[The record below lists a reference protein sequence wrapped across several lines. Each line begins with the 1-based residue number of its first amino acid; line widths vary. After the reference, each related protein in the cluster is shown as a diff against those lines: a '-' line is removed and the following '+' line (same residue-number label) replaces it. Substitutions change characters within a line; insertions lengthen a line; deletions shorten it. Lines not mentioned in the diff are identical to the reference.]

1 MEKIGEIIK
10 KIKDRMTEIAKKVKG
25 RIQDKIA
32 QRNRV
37 KYNVLFVPDQ
47 ESKSAKHFS
56 VKLDVIII
64 FCIAIVF
71 LVISALSYCVIVTSE
86 LNNANNNILILKSQ
100 VDTLTQQ
107 NTELTTDNEVLLEK
121 VAILSDTVNDKVHQE
136 EEREAEIVKS
146 YIPTGFP
153 LKGTAS
159 YNEEETTIDGNS
171 IALFQASQGTS
182 VIATANGK
190 VSSIAGSAQ
199 SGYIVMIDH
208 GNGYFSVYR
217 NGSTPKV
224 NEGDEVTSDTELFL
238 IDEGHEELG
247 YQIIENDSYID
258 PLDLME
264 IYG

>member
-1 MEKIGEIIK
+1 MENRKEFIK
-10 KIKDRMTEIAKKVKG
+10 KIKSRMQEI
-25 RIQDKIA
+25 IA
-32 QRNRV
+32 RRDRV

-47 ESKSAKHFS
+47 DSKAVKHFA
-56 VKLDVIII
+56 VKLDVIIL
-64 FCIAIVF
+64 FCIAVAF
-71 LVISALSYCVIVTSE
+71 LVIASLAYCVIVTSE
-86 LNNANNNILILKSQ
+86 LNNANNNTLTLKNQ

-107 NTELTTDNEVLLEK
+107 NSELTTENEVLLEK
-121 VAILSDTVNDKVHQE
+121 VAILSDTVNDKVQKE

-159 YNEEETTIDGNS
+159 YNEENTTLEGNP

-190 VSSIAGSAQ
+190 VSSIAGSTE

-217 NGSTPKV
+217 NGSAPKV
-224 NEGDEVTSDTELFL
+224 KEGDEVTSDTELFL
-238 IDEGHEELG
+238 IEKGHEELG

-258 PLDLME
+258 PLEMME

>member
-1 MEKIGEIIK
+1 MENKEGIVKKMKSRMQEIIAR
-10 KIKDRMTEIAKKVKG
+10 KD
-25 RIQDKIA
+25 
-32 QRNRV
+32 RV

-47 ESKSAKHFS
+47 DSKAVKHFA
-56 VKLDVIII
+56 VKLDVIIL
-64 FCIAIVF
+64 FCIAVAF
-71 LVISALSYCVIVTSE
+71 LVIASLAYCVIVTSE
-86 LNNANNNILILKSQ
+86 LNNANNNTLTLKNQ

-107 NTELTTDNEVLLEK
+107 NSELTTENEVLLEK
-121 VAILSDTVNDKVHQE
+121 VAILSDTVNDKVQKE

-159 YNEEETTIDGNS
+159 YNEEDTTLEGNP

-190 VSSIAGSAQ
+190 VSSIAGSTE

-217 NGSTPKV
+217 NGSAPKV
-224 NEGDEVTSDTELFL
+224 KEGDEVTSDTELFL
-238 IDEGHEELG
+238 IEKGHEELG

-258 PLDLME
+258 PLELME

>member
-1 MEKIGEIIK
+1 MENKEGIVKRMKDRLREII
-10 KIKDRMTEIAKKVKG
+10 DQSE
-25 RIQDKIA
+25 
-32 QRNRV
+32 RV
-37 KYNVLFVPDQ
+37 KYNVLLVPDQ
-47 ESKSAKHFS
+47 DSKAVKHFTI
-56 VKLDVIII
+56 KLDVIIL
-64 FCIAIVF
+64 FCIAAACV
-71 LVISALSYCVIVTSE
+71 VIASLAYCVIITSE
-86 LNNANNNILILKSQ
+86 LNNANNNTLTLKTQ

-107 NTELTTDNEVLLEK
+107 NSELTTENEVLLEK
-121 VAILSDTVNDKVHQE
+121 VAILSDTVNDKVQKE

-159 YNEEETTIDGNS
+159 YNEEETTLEGNP

-190 VSSIAGSAQ
+190 VSSAAGDATA
-199 SGYIVMIDH
+199 GYIIMIDH

-217 NGSTPKV
+217 NGSEPKV
-224 NEGDEVTSDTELFL
+224 KEGDEVTSDTELFQ
-238 IDEGHEELG
+238 IERGHEKLG

-258 PLDLME
+258 PLGLME

>member
-1 MEKIGEIIK
+1 
-10 KIKDRMTEIAKKVKG
+10 MT
-25 RIQDKIA
+25 
-32 QRNRV
+32 
-37 KYNVLFVPDQ
+37 
-47 ESKSAKHFS
+47 
-56 VKLDVIII
+56 
-64 FCIAIVF
+64 
-71 LVISALSYCVIVTSE
+71 
-86 LNNANNNILILKSQ
+86 LKTQ

-107 NTELTTDNEVLLEK
+107 NSELTTENEVLLEK
-121 VAILSDTVNDKVHQE
+121 VAILSDTVNDKVQKE

-159 YNEEETTIDGNS
+159 YNEEETTLEGNP

-190 VSSIAGSAQ
+190 VSSAAGDATA
-199 SGYIVMIDH
+199 GYIIMIDH

-217 NGSTPKV
+217 NGSEPKV
-224 NEGDEVTSDTELFL
+224 KEGDEVTSDTELFQ
-238 IDEGHEELG
+238 IERGHEKLG

-258 PLDLME
+258 PLGLME